1 MFSSIVSSVGYAE
14 VTWNHHL
21 CRQFSPTLCESEGC
35 SRDSISQFTIHGLWP
50 EYTNGYPSYC
60 TDDTFSVKSLEKNTL
75 NQMNC
80 EWDSYTTNTNFG
92 SNENFWAHEW
102 EKHGTCSLSVLP
114 TQEDYFS
121 KALELNDKYDID
133 VVLQGA
139 GIDMSGSTV
148 ATKDVQNA
156 FNDAFGVEGVVKCNG
171 NSIKEVWMCFD
182 KETYEPFTCPSS
194 IKNGCSSSVEFP
206 QADGSVEPT
215 CEQYFPSST
224 TTTTT
229 TSVGASSSSSSSW
242 SLAGVLPSS
251 MVGMLLFFFVH

>member
-1 MFSSIVSSVGYAE
+1 MFLFIVSSVGYAD
-14 VTWNHHL
+14 VTWNHEL
-21 CRQFSPTLCESEGC
+21 CRQFSPTLCESGC
-35 SRDSISQFTIHGLWP
+35 TRDSISQFTIHGLWP
-50 EYTNGYPSYC
+50 QYTDGYPTYC
-60 TDDTFSVKSLEKNTL
+60 TDDTFSVNSLEKSTL

-80 EWDSYTTNTNFG
+80 EWDSYTTNTNSG
-92 SNENFWAHEW
+92 SNEGFWAHEW
-102 EKHGTCSLSVLP
+102 EKHGTCSLTVLP

-133 VVLQGA
+133 VVLQDA

-156 FNDAFGVEGVVKCNG
+156 LNDAFGVQGAVKCNG
-171 NSIKEVWMCFD
+171 NSIQEVWMCFD

-215 CEQYFPSST
+215 CEQYFPSSST
-224 TTTTT
+224 TS
-229 TSVGASSSSSSSW
+229 SVGAPSLTSSSW
-242 SLAGVLPSS
+242 SRAGVLPSS
-251 MVGMLLFFFVH
+251 MVGMLLFLFVH